1 MLNLTTNM
9 AEYTWNIASVSG
21 SLRSRQ
27 GNTLTFISRA
37 VWAVYPLPPSQN
49 ATKGATSVLSTAT
62 CRDVTLTGKE
72 PPSTKLTAST
82 TPTQSKTKEE
92 WSASTEND
100 EEAETSTTGED
111 SSKTDSTDKSETT
124 DKETTTTT
132 TDEETSKTDSAD
144 ESKTTD
150 EETTTTNTDE
160 EPSKTDSSDTS
171 AESETSRSFE
181 NKRISLLLPTTNQKT
196 SALPKITKSLIST
209 TAKSST
215 TSSSKTTSTSS
226 TGTHSA
232 SSTFS
237 HTSTIGGNATT
248 SPTTSQTSS
257 TTTTLHTTAT
267 LHTSAEASK
276 SSDDE
281 SSMPTS
287 FRTFNPDSTVPT
299 GNTSGENVKRTVD
312 GKASETISSL
322 SASLA
327 TDSRTSPASNNL
339 TETSEEL
346 SSTSVIGGPNLFAS
360 ERRWRRRQHLH

>member
-62 CRDVTLTGKE
+62 CKDVTLTGKE
-72 PPSTKLTAST
+72 PRSTKLTASN
-82 TPTQSKTKEE
+82 TPTPSKTKEE
-92 WSASTEND
+92 SSASTEND

-111 SSKTDSTDKSETT
+111 SSKTDSTYKSETT

-132 TDEETSKTDSAD
+132 
-144 ESKTTD
+144 
-150 EETTTTNTDE
+150 TDE

-215 TSSSKTTSTSS
+215 TSSKKIQAL
-226 TGTHSA
+226 HPRA
-232 SSTFS
+232 
-237 HTSTIGGNATT
+237 HTLLLRP
-248 SPTTSQTSS
+248 SPT
-257 TTTTLHTTAT
+257 
-267 LHTSAEASK
+267 
-276 SSDDE
+276 
-281 SSMPTS
+281 
-287 FRTFNPDSTVPT
+287 
-299 GNTSGENVKRTVD
+299 
-312 GKASETISSL
+312 
-322 SASLA
+322 
-327 TDSRTSPASNNL
+327 
-339 TETSEEL
+339 
-346 SSTSVIGGPNLFAS
+346 
-360 ERRWRRRQHLH
+360 HLR